1 MGILAILMTSIVAFC
16 IVIFKW
22 IVVVAVML
30 FILLSYIAQE
40 FGIWACLA
48 TLCALIILWI
58 ILRTNR
64 NNTDKEEHKI
74 K

>member
-58 ILRTNR
+58 ILHR
-64 NNTDKEEHKI
+64 NNTDKEGHKI

>member
-48 TLCALIILWI
+48 TLCTLIILWI

>member
-40 FGIWACLA
+40 SGIWACLA